1 MCLIGDHALGLAKTA
16 EEIRHKEIQ
25 FSVGA
30 QQDIMTLRM
39 AIADIIGY
47 TVNAFTQHDL
57 AAARH
62 VEPLEQIVD
71 VLRVK
76 MKEGHIDRMQTGT
89 CTQQTGFVYSDL
101 ITNCQRI
108 SDHCSNLAVSLIRA
122 EVDKMDAHAYLG
134 SLKAGE
140 DREFVELY
148 NQYKK
153 KYNLD

>member
-1 MCLIGDHALGLAKTA
+1 MCHRPGLESAQAAIKNNNPIELPPIVYTDAQKNETA
-16 EEIRHKEIQ
+16 
-25 FSVGA
+25 
-30 QQDIMTLRM
+30 
-39 AIADIIGY
+39 
-47 TVNAFTQHDL
+47 
-57 AAARH
+57 
-62 VEPLEQIVD
+62 
-71 VLRVK
+71 
-76 MKEGHIDRMQTGT
+76 
-89 CTQQTGFVYSDL
+89 DL

-148 NQYKK
+148 TQYKK